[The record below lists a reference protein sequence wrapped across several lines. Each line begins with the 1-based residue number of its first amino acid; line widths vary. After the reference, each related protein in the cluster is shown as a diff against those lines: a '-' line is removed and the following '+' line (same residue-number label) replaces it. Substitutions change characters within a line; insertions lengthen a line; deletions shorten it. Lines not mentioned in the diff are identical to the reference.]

1 MINAVDALSAIRID
15 DIRVKNTFNVTITQH
30 LNEEDYE
37 AYNTYENVGLK
48 TDLTIADFMGY
59 YEKVVY
65 KGENSFVEG
74 FTDVIY
80 SNDLKAG
87 KDLQTIAKE
96 NEELL
101 KALLHGS
108 EFEMKKYQPLTEL
121 SSCLFSAETCGLY
134 SIETSF
140 LGYDTITKERL
151 TDDEASI
158 RAITG
163 IMSFATLLMGWGQAG
178 GVAEGVVIY
187 MSMAAADSAQ
197 IATAYGCEQ
206 LGAPPL
212 VTALISTT
220 VGMGVGALA
229 FKVGNTYAKP
239 YDAGNSG
246 VFEGINKDTSFAS
259 EMDAEDATRYR
270 QWWDDTNSGIN
281 NHHPGMSD
289 EDLNLWKI
297 ADERL
302 GDEMALARVDGDAVI
317 ELRQRWQIEN
327 AYNSVGNGVFEC
339 GSGSRPTW
347 RQSEIDAKTNY
358 PDYSEQISFLDGRE
372 VSYGT
377 KGSVRPDYYKTGS
390 SVDIKNYNV
399 ETVSGRNNL
408 ANNIAKQYY
417 QRNAHL
423 PQRTKQSVM
432 IDVRGQNVSNAELEA
447 LYNSVIEKT
456 NKGVTVYFKTN

>member
-1 MINAVDALSAIRID
+1 
-15 DIRVKNTFNVTITQH
+15 
-30 LNEEDYE
+30 
-37 AYNTYENVGLK
+37 
-48 TDLTIADFMGY
+48 
-59 YEKVVY
+59 
-65 KGENSFVEG
+65 
-74 FTDVIY
+74 
-80 SNDLKAG
+80 
-87 KDLQTIAKE
+87 
-96 NEELL
+96 
-101 KALLHGS
+101 
-108 EFEMKKYQPLTEL
+108 MKKYQPLAEL

-197 IATAYGCEQ
+197 IASAYGCEQ

-246 VFEGINKDTSFAS
+246 VFEGINKETSFAS
-259 EMDAEDATRYR
+259 EMDPEDATRYR
-270 QWWDDTNSGIN
+270 QWWDDTSSGIN